1 LIGKKLGFL
10 TYIYAYMQDDEYVE
24 GSVLDMNDEWR
35 PMGIVR
41 KDRRVSQNKIITFY
55 VIIVLLYYFV
65 YVIMQQVDW

>member
-1 LIGKKLGFL
+1 
-10 TYIYAYMQDDEYVE
+10 MQDDEYVE